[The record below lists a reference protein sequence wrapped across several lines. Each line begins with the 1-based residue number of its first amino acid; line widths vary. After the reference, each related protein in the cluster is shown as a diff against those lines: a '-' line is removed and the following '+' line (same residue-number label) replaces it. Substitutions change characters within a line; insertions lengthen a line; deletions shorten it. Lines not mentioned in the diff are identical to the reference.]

1 LFSWGIESVE
11 GKDVEIISWL
21 DATLERNR
29 SPRAESIMAEIHG
42 VREDEPEDVPD
53 TKYSMAEI
61 ASWIQSGQK
70 PRTWRRAWFVR

>member
-1 LFSWGIESVE
+1 METRSWI
-11 GKDVEIISWL
+11 DLTL
-21 DATLERNR
+21 DRNLT
-29 SPRAESIMAEIHG
+29 PRAESIMAEIHG

-70 PRTWRRAWFVR
+70 PRTWRRVWFVQ